1 MTAQTIPNQHIG
13 SDFDDFLA
21 EEGILAEVEAAAIKR
36 VIAFQFQQEME
47 RSNLTKTE
55 LAAKMNTSRASVNRL
70 LDPENVSV
78 TLQTLEKAAL
88 AIGKKL
94 RVEFV

>member
-1 MTAQTIPNQHIG
+1 MKQTNNPHIG

-21 EEGILAEVEAAAIKR
+21 EEGILAEVETAALKR

-47 RSNLTKTE
+47 RNNLSKTE
-55 LAAKMNTSRASVNRL
+55 MAAKMNTSRASINRL

-94 RVEFV
+94 RIEFV

>member
-1 MTAQTIPNQHIG
+1 MTAQMIPNQHIG

-47 RSNLTKTE
+47 RSDLTKTE
-55 LAAKMNTSRASVNRL
+55 MAAKMNTSRASLNRL
-70 LDPENVSV
+70 LDPDNVSV
-78 TLQTLEKAAL
+78 TLQTLEKAAI